1 MGFTEFGNEKHEVT
15 QIRSTLHFASKY
27 RASIIVLAVAH
38 ANRGFTASPLSTAA
52 FPLTHLRQ
60 RKGKCGRPTPRN
72 LAGILTVRLCR
83 IGSLADSH
91 RWTRTC

>member
-1 MGFTEFGNEKHEVT
+1 MGFTEFGSGKHEVT

-27 RASIIVLAVAH
+27 RAGIIVLAVAH

-60 RKGKCGRPTPRN
+60 RKGKMRPADAPELGRYFDRSSMQNRQLGRGT
-72 LAGILTVRLCR
+72 
-83 IGSLADSH
+83 
-91 RWTRTC
+91 